1 MNINLQTKF
10 TITYPPRNLDHIYNK
25 HQLQLADIEP
35 ILHSPDLISRVG
47 QNVKYYYKDNL
58 VAIVSR
64 ENKKGKWKLT
74 TAYPNEKEF
83 IMGSIIWQKED

>member
-1 MNINLQTKF
+1 MIILPE
-10 TITYPPRNLDHIYNK
+10 TYLDHIYNK
-25 HQLQLADIEP
+25 HALQRADIEAV
-35 ILHSPDLISRVG
+35 LASPDLISRIG

-58 VAIVSR
+58 VVIIAR
-64 ENKKGKWKLT
+64 QNKNKEWTLK

>member
-1 MNINLQTKF
+1 MN
-10 TITYPPRNLDHIYNK
+10 ITYPERNLDHIYNK
-25 HQLQLADIEP
+25 HKLQLADIEP

-74 TAYPNEKEF
+74 TAYPNEKEW
-83 IMGSIIWQKED
+83 IMGKILWQKED